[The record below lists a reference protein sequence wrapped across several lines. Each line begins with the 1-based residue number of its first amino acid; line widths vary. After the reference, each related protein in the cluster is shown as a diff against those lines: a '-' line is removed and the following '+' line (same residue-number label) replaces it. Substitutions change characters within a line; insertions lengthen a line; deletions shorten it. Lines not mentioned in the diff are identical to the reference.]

1 MKKAPSYI
9 YSIIGISLVLF
20 LLGTIG
26 WLAINGRSLSR
37 YFKEQVELQVIL
49 HDNTRDDKTKELETM
64 LQKQPFVSKATV
76 VTKEEAA
83 KQMTLEMGE
92 DFMQLLDANPLY
104 TSVKVNLHSEYVNTD
119 SINKIKQFLM
129 QSNIVREV
137 SYERV
142 VVDKMNANFRKIGI
156 VLGVIALIL
165 FIAVIIIIDNTVRLA
180 MFSNRLL
187 IKTMQMV
194 GATRWFIA
202 RPFDKRAIVTGLLSG
217 LIAIAGLFVLMYFA
231 SSVLGSEL
239 NAIRDYTSLTILVVL
254 ILLLGI
260 LISVL
265 STHRSVVKYLKL
277 KLDDLY

>member
-37 YFKEQVELQVIL
+37 FFKEKIEVQVIL
-49 HDNTRDDKTKELETM
+49 HDNTRDEMSQQLETV
-64 LQKQPFVSKATV
+64 LKKQPFVSDARII
-76 VTKEEAA
+76 TKEEAA
-83 KQMTLEMGE
+83 KQYIAEKGE
-92 DFMQLLDANPLY
+92 DFHELLDFNPLY
-104 TSVKVNLHSEYVNTD
+104 TSISLRLHSEYVNTD
-119 SINKIKQFLM
+119 SLKKIQQFVM

-137 SYERV
+137 SYPNT
-142 VVDKMNANFRKIGI
+142 VVDQMNSNFRKIGI
-156 VLGVIALIL
+156 VLGAIALIL
-165 FIAVIIIIDNTVRLA
+165 FIAVVIIIDNTVRLA

-202 RPFDKRAIVTGLLSG
+202 RPFDARAIVSG
-217 LIAIAGLFVLMYFA
+217 LISALIAVLGLIALIYFA
-231 SSVLGSEL
+231 GTQLPEL
-239 NAIRDYTSLTILVVL
+239 NALRDYVLLSFLIAGILVM
-254 ILLLGI
+254 GI

>member
-37 YFKEQVELQVIL
+37 FFKEQVEVQVIL
-49 HDNTRDDKTKELETM
+49 HDNTQDDKSRQLEEV
-64 LQKQPFVSKATV
+64 LKKQPFVSDAKII
-76 VTKEEAA
+76 TKEEAA
-83 KQMTLEMGE
+83 KQYVAEKGE
-92 DFMQLLDANPLY
+92 DFGELLDFNPLY
-104 TSVKVNLHSEYVNTD
+104 TSINLRLHSEYVNAD
-119 SINKIKQFLM
+119 SLKKIQQFVM

-137 SYERV
+137 SYPNT
-142 VVDKMNANFRKIGI
+142 VVDQMNSNFRKIGI
-156 VLGVIALIL
+156 VLGAIALIL
-165 FIAVIIIIDNTVRLA
+165 FIAVVIIIDNTVRLA

-202 RPFDKRAIVTGLLSG
+202 RPFDARAVVSG
-217 LIAIAGLFVLMYFA
+217 LISALIAVFGLIGLIYFA
-231 SSVLGSEL
+231 GTQLPEL
-239 NAIRDYTSLTILVVL
+239 NAIRDYLSLSILIVGILV
-254 ILLLGI
+254 LGI